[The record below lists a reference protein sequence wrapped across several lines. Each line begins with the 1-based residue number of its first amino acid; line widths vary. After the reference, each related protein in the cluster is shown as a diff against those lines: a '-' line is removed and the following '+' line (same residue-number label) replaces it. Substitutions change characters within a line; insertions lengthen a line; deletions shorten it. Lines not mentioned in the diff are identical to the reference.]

1 MTVTYLSCIRF
12 ALLIVVAYSISVK
25 EVCSQTLPIDET
37 SGRITFKEVVE
48 AKDLTAKALYHS
60 GLKFYRTNFL
70 IEDLSINDPENYSI
84 VGPMATSFRYLGKD
98 MIVSF
103 NSDLQFRDGRYR
115 FVFDNIKLDT
125 NGGGVVN
132 LDKGF
137 PAGMAGKKKMT
148 ENVMTSMSAFI
159 DELKKFVESDSVQED
174 W

>member
-1 MTVTYLSCIRF
+1 MTLPV
-12 ALLIVVAYSISVK
+12 ISQ
-25 EVCSQTLPIDET
+25 SLPIDDKT
-37 SGRITFKEVVE
+37 GKIKFQEVVE
-48 AKDLTAKALYHS
+48 LTDVDAKALYHS

-84 VGPMATSFRYLGKD
+84 VGPMATSFRYLGKN

-148 ENVMTSMSAFI
+148 ENVMTSMSAVI
-159 DELKKFVESDSVQED
+159 DELKKFIESDSVQED